1 MMKKIGVFPLLEKPE
16 AVRVARELI
25 GLLEQAGFKVVM
37 EEESA
42 ARLGAVELG
51 CREEELPAQLDYGV
65 VLGGDGAL
73 LSLARRLYP
82 WEIPI
87 FGINLGHLGF
97 LTEVEDKDL
106 KCAVEK
112 LKSGDFVLENRI
124 MVNAEVTNGGK
135 RRARLVGLND
145 IVLNK
150 GFFSRMLRFEL
161 LIDGFF
167 TGMLAAD
174 GLIIATPTGSTAYS
188 LSAGGPIVSPQ
199 LSALVLTPI
208 CAHSLFNRPLVVGS
222 NSVIEIKF
230 TAPPH
235 EVMLT
240 ADGQEC
246 LALEPDDR
254 IKIYTAPHRTRFIR
268 FKEKSFY
275 HILREKVKE
284 GKL

>member
-1 MMKKIGVFPLLEKPE
+1 MMKKIGVFPLFEKPE

-42 ARLGAVELG
+42 ARLGTVELG

-208 CAHSLFNRPLVVGS
+208 CAHSLFNRPLVVG
-222 NSVIEIKF
+222 VIRLLRLNLRHH
-230 TAPPH
+230 H

-240 ADGQEC
+240 ADGRVSG
-246 LALEPDDR
+246 LEPDDR

>member
-1 MMKKIGVFPLLEKPE
+1 MKRIGVFPLLEKPE
-16 AVRVARELI
+16 AVRVAHKLI
-25 GLLEQAGFKVVM
+25 DLLTQAGFQVVM

-42 ARLGAVELG
+42 ARLDVSELG
-51 CREEELPAQLDYGV
+51 CREQDLPARLDYGV

-97 LTEVEDKDL
+97 LTEVEDKEL
-106 KCAVEK
+106 EIAVDK
-112 LKSGDFVLENRI
+112 LRKGEFMVENRI
-124 MVNAEVTNGGK
+124 MVNTEVASASK
-135 RRARLVGLND
+135 QRACLIGLND
-145 IVLNK
+145 IVISK
-150 GFFSRMLRFEL
+150 GHFSRMLRLEL

-174 GLIIATPTGSTAYS
+174 GLIVATPTGSTAYS

-208 CAHSLFNRPLVVGS
+208 CAHSLFNRPLVVDS
-222 NSVIEIKF
+222 SAVIEIKF
-230 TAPPH
+230 TASPQ
-235 EVMLT
+235 EVLLT

-246 LALEPDDR
+246 LGLEAGDG
-254 IKIYTAPHRTRFIR
+254 IKIYTALHRTKFIR

>member
-1 MMKKIGVFPLLEKPE
+1 MKKIGVFPLLEKPE

-25 GLLEQAGFKVVM
+25 GLLKTAGFQVVM

-42 ARLGAVELG
+42 TRLDATKLG
-51 CREEELPAQLDYGV
+51 CRKEDLPAQLDYGV

-73 LSLARRLYP
+73 LSVARRLYP
-82 WEIPI
+82 WEVPI

-97 LTEVEDKDL
+97 LTEVEDKDVAG
-106 KCAVEK
+106 AVEK
-112 LKSGDFVLENRI
+112 LKNGDFFLENRI
-124 MVNAEVTNGGK
+124 MVNAEVTSGG
-135 RRARLVGLND
+135 RQRACLVGLND
-145 IVLNK
+145 IVISK
-150 GFFSRMLRFEL
+150 GLVSRLVRLEL
-161 LIDGFF
+161 FIDGFF

-222 NSVIEIKF
+222 NSVLEVKF
-230 TAPPH
+230 TVPPR

-240 ADGQEC
+240 ADGQESLT
-246 LALEPDDR
+246 LAAEDE
-254 IKIYTAPHRTRFIR
+254 IKIYTAPYRTRFIR

-284 GKL
+284 GRL

>member
-1 MMKKIGVFPLLEKPE
+1 MKKIGVFPLFEKPE
-16 AVRVARELI
+16 AARVARKLI
-25 GLLEQAGFKVVM
+25 HLLAQAGFQVVM

-42 ARLGAVELG
+42 ARLDAAELG
-51 CREEELPAQLDYGV
+51 CRKEDLPAQLDYGV

-97 LTEVEDKDL
+97 LTEVEDKEL
-106 KCAVEK
+106 ESAVEK
-112 LKSGDFVLENRI
+112 LRRGEFVVENRI
-124 MVNAEVTNGGK
+124 MVNAEVTSAGK
-135 RRARLVGLND
+135 QRACLVGLND
-145 IVLNK
+145 IVISK
-150 GFFSRMLRFEL
+150 GLFSRMLRLEL

-174 GLIIATPTGSTAYS
+174 GLIVATPTGSTAYS

-208 CAHSLFNRPLVVGS
+208 CAHSLFNRPLVVDS
-222 NSVIEIKF
+222 NAVIEIKF

-235 EVMLT
+235 EVLLT

-246 LALEPDDR
+246 LGLEAEDG
-254 IKIYTAPHRTRFIR
+254 IKIYTAPHRTKFIR

>member
-1 MMKKIGVFPLLEKPE
+1 MKTIGVFPLFKKPE
-16 AVRVARELI
+16 AVPVARELI
-25 GLLEQAGFKVVM
+25 GHLEQAGFKVVM
-37 EEESA
+37 EQKSA
-42 ARLGAVELG
+42 ARLDAAELG
-51 CREEELPAQLDYGV
+51 CREEDLPAQLDYGV

-82 WEIPI
+82 WEIPL

-97 LTEVEDKDL
+97 LTEVEDKEL
-106 KCAVEK
+106 ESAVEK
-112 LKSGDFVLENRI
+112 LKNGEFVLENRI
-124 MVNAEVTNGGK
+124 MVNAEVTSAGK
-135 RRARLVGLND
+135 RRACLVGLND

-150 GFFSRMLRFEL
+150 GLFSRMLRFEL

-174 GLIIATPTGSTAYS
+174 GLIVATPTGSTAYS

-208 CAHSLFNRPLVVGS
+208 CAHSLFNRPLVVDS

-230 TAPPH
+230 TASPH

-240 ADGQEC
+240 ADGQDS
-246 LALEPDDR
+246 LGLEAEDE
-254 IKIYTAPHRTRFIR
+254 IKIYTAPHRTKFIR

-284 GKL
+284 GRL

>member
-1 MMKKIGVFPLLEKPE
+1 MKRIGVFPLFEKPE
-16 AVRVARELI
+16 AVVVARELI
-25 GLLEQAGFKVVM
+25 GLLQEAGFKVVM
-37 EEESA
+37 EQTSA
-42 ARLGAVELG
+42 VRLGAAELG
-51 CREEELPAQLDYGV
+51 YGEEDLPTQLDYGV

-97 LTEVEDKDL
+97 LTEVEGKEL
-106 KCAVEK
+106 RSAVQK
-112 LKSGDFVLENRI
+112 LRDGEFVLENRI
-124 MVNAEVTNGGK
+124 MVNAEVTSGGQ
-135 RRARLVGLND
+135 RRACLVGLND
-145 IVLNK
+145 IVLCK
-150 GFFSRMLRFEL
+150 GQFSRMVRLEL

-188 LSAGGPIVSPQ
+188 LSAGGPIVAPQ

-222 NSVIEIKF
+222 NSVVEIKF
-230 TAPPH
+230 AVPPR
-235 EVMLT
+235 EVVLT
-240 ADGQEC
+240 ADGQDC
-246 LALEPDDR
+246 LALEADDE
-254 IKIYTAPHRTRFIR
+254 IKIYTAPHKTKFIR

-284 GKL
+284 GRL

>member
-1 MMKKIGVFPLLEKPE
+1 MKKIGVFPLFEKPE
-16 AVRVARELI
+16 AVRVARKLI

-37 EEESA
+37 EQESA
-42 ARLGAVELG
+42 TRLDAAELG
-51 CREEELPAQLDYGV
+51 CREEDLPAQLDYGV

-97 LTEVEDKDL
+97 LTEVEAKEL
-106 KCAVEK
+106 ESAVEK
-112 LKSGDFVLENRI
+112 LKSGEFVLENRI
-124 MVNAEVTNGGK
+124 MVNAEVTSGGK
-135 RRARLVGLND
+135 RRACLVGLND
-145 IVLNK
+145 IVLSK
-150 GFFSRMLRFEL
+150 GLFSRMVRLEL

-235 EVMLT
+235 EVILT
-240 ADGQEC
+240 ADGQES
-246 LALEPDDR
+246 LALEAEDG
-254 IKIYTAPHRTRFIR
+254 IKIYTAPHRTKFIR

-284 GKL
+284 GRL